1 MASHTPPLRLMGS
14 NPALAA
20 TTISSHPGI
29 NHAGSNFS
37 LINPL
42 TGSHHT
48 CTHPLLQAPS
58 LHLSSLSLRFPAS
71 IGLLPALVQIAVTQD
86 HFFSLISP
94 SACSCHTRIHPP
106 SSSTQSSPLITQSSL
121 SSIHWFAPSIS
132 TDRRDTGS
140 LFFAHKSISLL
151 LSHTHSSPFL
161 KHPVYPSKQ
170 QVHHPWHPIHYFRQ
184 HRPCQVL
191 GSCPVDH
198 FSLIISPGP
207 RDGHTSCSPIDGK
220 WSLSP

>member
-1 MASHTPPLRLMGS
+1 MCNVTCSSRITKCCLAPPSPSLFTASTMTCAHTPPLRLMGS

-20 TTISSHPGI
+20 TTISSRPGI

-48 CTHPLLQAPS
+48 CT
-58 LHLSSLSLRFPAS
+58 
-71 IGLLPALVQIAVTQD
+71 
-86 HFFSLISP
+86 
-94 SACSCHTRIHPP
+94 HPP

-132 TDRRDTGS
+132 ADHRDTGS
-140 LFFAHKSISLL
+140 LFFAHKSISRL

-170 QVHHPWHPIHYFRQ
+170 RVHHPWHPIHYFQ
-184 HRPCQVL
+184 HRPCQAL

-198 FSLIISPGP
+198 FSLIVSPGP
-207 RDGHTSCSPIDGK
+207 RSDGHTNCIPIDGK